1 MKVTFNFTIASNLLT
16 GESEVDIFRFAGLNC
31 DFQLLGAQSFVPGFN
46 FVRAWRDIL
55 NFKRPILIS
64 DSEERV
70 WQNMN
75 NPQHLEMN
83 VALDGNS

>member
-1 MKVTFNFTIASNLLT
+1 VKVAFNFTIASNLLT
-16 GESEVDIFRFAGLNC
+16 GESEIDIFRFAGLNC
-31 DFQLLGAQSFVPGFN
+31 DSQLLGAQSFVPGFN
-46 FVRAWRDIL
+46 FVRAWWDIL
-55 NFKRPILIS
+55 NFKRPILIG

-75 NPQHLEMN
+75 NPQHLGMN